1 MSASIYHVDP
11 ERDLIYAMEF
21 MRVPVGHQSPG
32 LQRVLHVFRGE
43 PLAGKY
49 VLVCTKPHKEWQLAR
64 LSGKRGKPPTLENK
78 FYSNLE
84 EAERDV
90 FRRRWKD
97 FTGVELKRG
106 SSVVEL
112 RLTPGWVVHREGAGI
127 EARETLESWAKQ
139 IEAFLT
145 SR

>member
-1 MSASIYHVDP
+1 MPASIYHVDP
-11 ERDLIYAMEF
+11 QKDLVYAVEF

-49 VLVCTKPHKEWQLAR
+49 VLICTKPHKEWQLAR
-64 LSGKRGKPPTLENK
+64 LSGERGKPPTLENK

-90 FRRRWKD
+90 FRRRWKE
-97 FTGVELKRG
+97 FTGVELKLP
-106 SSVVEL
+106 E
-112 RLTPGWVVHREGAGI
+112 
-127 EARETLESWAKQ
+127 EA
-139 IEAFLT
+139 
-145 SR
+145 

>member
-1 MSASIYHVDP
+1 MPASIYRIDP
-11 ERDLIYAMEF
+11 ENDLVYAAEF

-49 VLVCTKPHKEWQLAR
+49 VLICTKAHKEWQLGR
-64 LSGKRGKPPTLENK
+64 LSGKRGTPPTRENK
-78 FYSNLE
+78 FYTSLE

-97 FTGVELKRG
+97 ITGAEL
-106 SSVVEL
+106 VL
-112 RLTPGWVVHREGAGI
+112 PD
-127 EARETLESWAKQ
+127 EA
-139 IEAFLT
+139 
-145 SR
+145 